1 MWGIF
6 GLYLYNF
13 RFLLRHGIF
22 QSVVDAVVD
31 ELVKRSGKDWS
42 EAIQNV
48 LRDTP
53 IIRLSDEKACEI
65 FVGRFHLFGHEACEL
80 SVVLEF
86 VCRAHA
92 GIPIKLA
99 FCQLAQFREQHFIH
113 IVKDELHIGLAGHFV
128 GCFKI
133 GIEPVTVAVRQDGNG
148 GFRPVEVKL

>member
-31 ELVKRSGKDWS
+31 ELVKRSGKNWS
-42 EAIQNV
+42 EAIQNI
-48 LRDTP
+48 LRDTS
-53 IIRLSDEKACEI
+53 IIRLADEKACEI
-65 FVGRFHLFGHEACEL
+65 FMRLFHLFGHEAFEL

-99 FCQLAQFREQHFIH
+99 FCQLAQFREQHFVH
-113 IVKDELHIGLAGHFV
+113 IVKDELHIGLAVHFV

-133 GIEPVTVAVRQDGNG
+133 RIEPVTVAVRQDGNG
-148 GFRPVEVKL
+148 GFRSVEVKL